1 MINIQDHCEVKYS
14 ILRYRFIVKTSQ
26 HIYFYTKILQL
37 HRMMKNSYIFEGS
50 LRIDNGPWVIDK
62 STSLLFNA
70 NVGFINSSSENA
82 WINRYEYVY
91 HSCFILKNI
100 QFSII
105 LINNLCILKWNASWN
120 NLSILYMHNALKY
133 QIQFEV
139 CIHTRLIWSCR
150 DISFI

>member
-14 ILRYRFIVKTSQ
+14 ILRYPFIVKTSQ
-26 HIYFYTKILQL
+26 HIYFYTKMLQL
-37 HRMMKNSYIFEGS
+37 HRMMENSYIFEGS
-50 LRIDNGPWVIDK
+50 FRIDNGPWVIDK

-105 LINNLCILKWNASWN
+105 LINNLCNFN
-120 NLSILYMHNALKY
+120 CVMRNALKY
-133 QIQFEV
+133 QIQFKV